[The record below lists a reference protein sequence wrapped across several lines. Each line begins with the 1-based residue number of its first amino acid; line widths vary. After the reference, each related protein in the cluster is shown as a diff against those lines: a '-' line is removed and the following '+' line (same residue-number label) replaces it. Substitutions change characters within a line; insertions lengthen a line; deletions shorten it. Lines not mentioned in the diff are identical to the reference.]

1 MGVLSSFLFAYLLG
15 GITFIPLV
23 IISVLAHAYYTFPIR
38 DDTDPSTRLQEKEGE
53 DAIVQPG
60 DDTAALE
67 AVKKDDPKAQRQ
79 DPGVAA
85 GYFAVCR
92 DYTPMGMNAKPIE
105 RSTPVGSATVAAPS
119 QSVYQT
125 MYRSLFDRKNAS
137 GPTDNSGASA
147 RPKKAGNVFYIV
159 LRHGHLMLFDD
170 DEQLEVRHVISLA
183 HHDIDIYSG
192 GDVTPEGELFIKRN
206 ALRLKRKETGR
217 DIAPDT
223 QISKPFFL
231 FSENCSEK
239 EDFYFALLRNQEQTF
254 GAESDSPKP
263 QLFEVKNI
271 ISLVQKLH
279 SSDDQLQTRWFNA
292 LLGRVFLGVYQT
304 ADIESFIR
312 EKITKKISRV
322 NKPSFL
328 SNITMRDMDM
338 GDSAPIF
345 TNFKLKDLT
354 VEGECV
360 VEADVRYTG
369 NFRGEIAATAKLD
382 LGQRFK
388 SHDFNLVLAAVL
400 QRLDGH
406 VLFKIKPPPS
416 NRIWFSFQSMPKME
430 MALEPIVSSRQIT
443 YTVILR
449 QIESR
454 IKEVFA
460 ETLVQ
465 PFWDD
470 IPFFKTEHKKW
481 RGGIFSGDNAVPT
494 THNAEKDVARHGDVE
509 TVETMEDADQP
520 KAFEK
525 SHTLPV
531 LETQQVSTGIFGRRL
546 SKSTVASATSSA
558 TGTDGKGSDEQAPLS
573 APLSPKIMRSG
584 QEPIVGTIPTH
595 AETFR
600 PSSSPPDHASN
611 FMAALHS
618 RSQEPSPL
626 GSPGKSTSMA
636 SKDEGDESENSIPS
650 QAARRNTASSA
661 ESGSTLD
668 GSDNHSLSALRD
680 SFKDHTGSLGRSFF
694 NRRENSNTSLTST
707 APSQGSDGAHKRN
720 TLLAVTNAAKQ
731 AQQWGWNAIQ
741 KQREGKKPGET
752 PGPLDLTQ
760 PMGGG
765 QPLPPPGTPLPRPS
779 NGATKIG
786 PATTPKR
793 KPVPAQSATEKSEER
808 GEEATG
814 KDNRQTPPP
823 PLPQRR
829 RRGVSH
835 AQDTDDEP
843 NMLVVAMPSDSEPGT
858 PATDNPKTYEGPWN
872 DERDEQ
878 SSEQQKFGDQ
888 GSEPASTQLS
898 SDAEATETPPSEELL
913 GTPIMAMP
921 AKVTAE
927 DDDDYSG
934 WMDEDPLE
942 EEKAR
947 ESGVGEDDQP
957 PLPPRAA
964 TSAVQG

>member
-1 MGVLSSFLFAYLLG
+1 
-15 GITFIPLV
+15 
-23 IISVLAHAYYTFPIR
+23 
-38 DDTDPSTRLQEKEGE
+38 
-53 DAIVQPG
+53 
-60 DDTAALE
+60 
-67 AVKKDDPKAQRQ
+67 
-79 DPGVAA
+79 
-85 GYFAVCR
+85 
-92 DYTPMGMNAKPIE
+92 
-105 RSTPVGSATVAAPS
+105 
-119 QSVYQT
+119 
-125 MYRSLFDRKNAS
+125 
-137 GPTDNSGASA
+137 
-147 RPKKAGNVFYIV
+147 
-159 LRHGHLMLFDD
+159 MLFDD

-183 HHDIDIYSG
+183 HHEIDIYSG
-192 GDVTPEGELFIKRN
+192 GDITPEGELFIKRN

-217 DIAPDT
+217 DVTPDT

-254 GAESDSPKP
+254 GAESDSPRP
-263 QLFEVKNI
+263 EPFEVKNI

-279 SSDDQLQTRWFNA
+279 SSDDQLQTRWLNA

-328 SNITMRDMDM
+328 SNISMRDMDM

-430 MALEPIVSSRQIT
+430 MAIEPIVSSRQIT

-481 RGGIFSGDNAVPT
+481 RGGIFAGDNAVPN
-494 THNAEKDVARHGDVE
+494 THNPEKNVARSGDVE
-509 TVETMEDADQP
+509 SVEVMEDADQP
-520 KAFEK
+520 KTFEK

-531 LETQQVSTGIFGRRL
+531 LETQQPSTGIFGRRL
-546 SKSTVASATSSA
+546 SKSTVASATSST
-558 TGTDGKGSDEQAPLS
+558 TGPDGKAADDHAPLS
-573 APLSPKIMRSG
+573 APLSPRIMRTG
-584 QEPIVGTIPTH
+584 QEPVVGTIPTH

-618 RSQEPSPL
+618 RSQEPSPM
-626 GSPGKSTSMA
+626 GSPGKSNSMA
-636 SKDEGDESENSIPS
+636 SKDELDEGNKGAPAPS
-650 QAARRNTASSA
+650 GRRNTASSA

-680 SFKDHTGSLGRSFF
+680 SFKDHTGSLGRTFF
-694 NRRENSNTSLTST
+694 NRRENSNTSLAST
-707 APSQGSDGAHKRN
+707 AQSHGSDGAHKRN

-741 KQREGKKPGET
+741 KQREGKKPG
-752 PGPLDLTQ
+752 
-760 PMGGG
+760 
-765 QPLPPPGTPLPRPS
+765 
-779 NGATKIG
+779 
-786 PATTPKR
+786 
-793 KPVPAQSATEKSEER
+793 
-808 GEEATG
+808 
-814 KDNRQTPPP
+814 
-823 PLPQRR
+823 
-829 RRGVSH
+829 
-835 AQDTDDEP
+835 
-843 NMLVVAMPSDSEPGT
+843 DSL
-858 PATDNPKTYEGPWN
+858 A
-872 DERDEQ
+872 
-878 SSEQQKFGDQ
+878 
-888 GSEPASTQLS
+888 L
-898 SDAEATETPPSEELL
+898 
-913 GTPIMAMP
+913 
-921 AKVTAE
+921 
-927 DDDDYSG
+927 
-934 WMDEDPLE
+934 
-942 EEKAR
+942 
-947 ESGVGEDDQP
+947 
-957 PLPPRAA
+957 
-964 TSAVQG
+964 